1 MSATVTKILS
11 SRQLEQL
18 EEFSKR
24 TRKFGANLRVYDVNG
39 KLAFRADTNKAA
51 NNYRLLADFARFV
64 IQQEAEMEPSFTTLD
79 PSKKSFTNPRKKV
92 YRLTEWD
99 PAAAVNRTY
108 EALAATLK
116 SGHELQAVAVI
127 DIPSGNSNNWKRF
140 CSHHGIDYKL
150 ISNKVKEQ
158 DKQIDYL
165 QLMLATLIESL
176 EAATQAEEHIERLGS
191 ELAQTYEE
199 LVLLYKMSTNM
210 KLTETDCN
218 FLQIACD
225 SLKDLVS
232 LEGIVILLEKGADH
246 EKRLIVAAGTGL
258 IEIDERMAAI
268 LHSRLTEELNMGR
281 DALLDS
287 AVDGPLRYHW
297 PSQIKSIIAVPLY
310 GNESTTLVEGAHDSL
325 DKMTGIMVAI
335 NRIGKPDFDTI
346 DVKLFISV
354 ANQCAIFIENGRLF
368 KDLKQLF
375 IGSLRALTNSIDAKD
390 KYTRGHSERV
400 AFISRWITER
410 YAENNPIEDE
420 YIQRVY
426 LAGLLH
432 DIGKIG
438 IDERVL
444 RKEGKL
450 TEEEMNQIKAHPSI
464 GANIL
469 ADIKQMRDII
479 PGILYH
485 HERID
490 GKGYPHGLL
499 GNQIPLIGKIVMI
512 ADSFD
517 AMTSKRTYR
526 EAMSIEQAIDEIEK
540 GLGTQFDEELGRAFI
555 TSDVKQMWK
564 MIQGERIEDSYHPD
578 FSEYGT
584 IAIGALIQ

>member
-1 MSATVTKILS
+1 MSATVNKILS
-11 SRQLEQL
+11 PRQLEQL
-18 EEFSKR
+18 N
-24 TRKFGANLRVYDVNG
+24 KFGDRTKKFSTNLRVYDLNG
-39 KLAFRADTNKAA
+39 KLVFRTETAKAA
-51 NNYRLLADFARFV
+51 NNCRLLADFARFV
-64 IQQEAEMEPSFTTLD
+64 IQHEDELEPGFTPLA
-79 PSKKSFTNPRKKV
+79 PSKTSLTNTQKKV
-92 YRLTEWD
+92 YRLTEWKPD
-99 PAAAVNRTY
+99 AAVNKPY

-116 SGHELQAVAVI
+116 SGHELQAVIVI
-127 DIPSGNSNNWKRF
+127 DISSGNGNGWKRF
-140 CSHHGIDYKL
+140 CSHYGIDYKL
-150 ISNKVKEQ
+150 VANKVKEQ

-165 QLMLATLIESL
+165 QTIFVTLIESL
-176 EAATQAEEHIERLGS
+176 EAAAQVEEHIERLSS

-225 SLKDLVS
+225 SLKDLVN
-232 LEGIVILLEKGADH
+232 LEGIAMLLEKGLDH
-246 EKRLIVAAGTGL
+246 DKRLIVAAGTGL
-258 IEIDERMAAI
+258 IEVDERMAAI
-268 LHSRLTEELNMGR
+268 LHSRLTEELNMGK

-287 AVDGPLRYHW
+287 AVDGPFRYHW
-297 PSQIKSIIAVPLY
+297 PSQIKSIIAVPLF
-310 GNESTTLVEGAHDSL
+310 GNENTALVEGAHDSL

-346 DVKLFISV
+346 DVKLFNSV
-354 ANQCAIFIENGRLF
+354 ANQCAVFIENGRLF

-400 AFISRWITER
+400 AFISRWIAER
-410 YAENNPIEDE
+410 YAEDNPVEDE

-526 EAMSIEQAIDEIEK
+526 EAMSIEQAVDEIEK

-555 TSDVKQMWK
+555 TSDIKQMWE

-584 IAIGALIQ
+584 IAVGALIQ